1 MPASDITRV
10 RRFFERGMF
19 FVDQNQFA
27 DACTNFKDAL
37 NLNPNFLPARLQMAI
52 ALSQQHK
59 YVDAIKLLED
69 GRKQVA
75 LRPDESVEVLSLLG
89 NICLIRQDYKAA
101 AYYLRA
107 ARKIDPKSMKLRQML
122 ATCYCKSG
130 QYSEGLDLILENARQ
145 MDAKAPNIELD

>member
-10 RRFFERGMF
+10 RRFYERGLF

-37 NLNPNFLPARLQMAI
+37 NLNPNFLPARIQMAV

-75 LRPDESVEVLSLLG
+75 LRPDEQVEVLGLLG

-101 AYYLRA
+101 VYYLRA
-107 ARKIDPKSMKLRQML
+107 ARKIDPKSMRLRQML

-130 QYSEGLDLILENARQ
+130 QYEAGLELLLENAHE
-145 MDAKAPNIELD
+145 MDAPAAAIEL